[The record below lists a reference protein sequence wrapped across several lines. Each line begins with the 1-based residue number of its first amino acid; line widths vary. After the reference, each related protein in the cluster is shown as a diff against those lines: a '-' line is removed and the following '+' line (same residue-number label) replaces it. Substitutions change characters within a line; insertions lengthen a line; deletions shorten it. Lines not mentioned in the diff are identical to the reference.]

1 MSCISLSLSLSLSL
15 SIFKLFLFSGKIRAH
30 EKHQRQL
37 CGVAFL
43 RCPSNAITKQK
54 RCSPLCFLSSDDETH
69 LSTWVAHELQMA
81 QHQNIPIVTVIDVER
96 YRERDII
103 EQYQV
108 CVYLH
113 SMHLLLLRLYWF
125 VRAYQ
130 QLGFGAI
137 FSKQIIQV
145 RASMETRPLL
155 TRLKHC
161 FMLSS
166 PVHNHL

>member
-1 MSCISLSLSLSLSL
+1 MSCISLCLSL

-43 RCPSNAITKQK
+43 RCPSNTITEQK

-108 CVYLH
+108 CVYLR
-113 SMHLLLLRLYWF
+113 SMHLLLCSVYL

-137 FSKQIIQV
+137 FSRQVIQV
-145 RASMETRPLL
+145 RASMETRTLL

-161 FMLSS
+161 SMLSP

>member
-1 MSCISLSLSLSLSL
+1 MSLFSL
-15 SIFKLFLFSGKIRAH
+15 SIVKLFLFSGKIRAH

-54 RCSPLCFLSSDDETH
+54 RCSPLCCLSSDDETH

-103 EQYQV
+103 AQYQV
-108 CVYLH
+108 CVYLR
-113 SMHLLLLRLYWF
+113 SMHLLLCSIYF

-130 QLGFGAI
+130 QLGLGAI
-137 FSKQIIQV
+137 FSRQVIQV

-155 TRLKHC
+155 TRLKHL
-161 FMLSS
+161 FMLYP
-166 PVHNHL
+166 PVHNHV